1 MLVTFFLIICFFGYE
16 MPLCSYKEVT
26 NAIFLL
32 YRANYGFIP
41 HRFTTGKVM
50 NFLSYTRYMAFYL
63 YPHIS
68 EKKREFIFW
77 RFHLTIG
84 ITQFSD
90 CVRFFYLFFEVF
102 YAQFFNTYRQVI
114 PSSFISLK
122 MKNDFLCEINMLI
135 ILIIICYEVND
146 FLLLIKNRGFG
157 TGVKRVSG
165 RYFVSLEKIEKY
177 RR

>member
-1 MLVTFFLIICFFGYE
+1 MEISSDDWYNTVFGLRAFFL
-16 MPLCSYKEVT
+16 S
-26 NAIFLL
+26 
-32 YRANYGFIP
+32 
-41 HRFTTGKVM
+41 
-50 NFLSYTRYMAFYL
+50 
-63 YPHIS
+63 
-68 EKKREFIFW
+68 
-77 RFHLTIG
+77 
-84 ITQFSD
+84 
-90 CVRFFYLFFEVF
+90 FFEVF

-135 ILIIICYEVND
+135 VLIIVCYKVNE
-146 FLLLIKNRGFG
+146 FLLLVKNRGFG

>member
-32 YRANYGFIP
+32 YRADYGFIP

-50 NFLSYTRYMAFYL
+50 NFLSYTWYMAFYL

-90 CVRFFYLFFEVF
+90 CVRFFYLFLK
-102 YAQFFNTYRQVI
+102 FFMHSFSTLIDKLFRL
-114 PSSFISLK
+114 PS
-122 MKNDFLCEINMLI
+122 
-135 ILIIICYEVND
+135 YP
-146 FLLLIKNRGFG
+146 
-157 TGVKRVSG
+157 
-165 RYFVSLEKIEKY
+165 
-177 RR
+177 

>member
-1 MLVTFFLIICFFGYE
+1 
-16 MPLCSYKEVT
+16 
-26 NAIFLL
+26 
-32 YRANYGFIP
+32 
-41 HRFTTGKVM
+41 
-50 NFLSYTRYMAFYL
+50 MAFYL

-77 RFHLTIG
+77 RFHLMIG

-135 ILIIICYEVND
+135 ILIIICYEVNE